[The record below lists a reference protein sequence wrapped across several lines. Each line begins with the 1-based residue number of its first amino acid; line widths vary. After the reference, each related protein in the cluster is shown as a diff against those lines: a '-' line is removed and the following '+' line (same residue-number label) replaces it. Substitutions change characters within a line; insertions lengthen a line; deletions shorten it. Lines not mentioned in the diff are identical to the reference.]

1 MHYLENGVVLLSRS
15 PVYSPNHPTHNSQ
28 LSILV
33 CAGEPPLLSCNH
45 FSEWLRD
52 YFFWNLVNSKRPAL
66 QPWPSPLPFPQA
78 LKGLLREVP
87 VLEQEPTDPGDLR
100 GRTLWKYF
108 HEDKLWWKGLVLS
121 HNSETYQ
128 VGA

>member
-1 MHYLENGVVLLSRS
+1 LHGWPSSLTHKAWFFLSMR
-15 PVYSPNHPTHNSQ
+15 P
-28 LSILV
+28 V
-33 CAGEPPLLSCNH
+33 CAGEQPLPSCNH
-45 FSEWLRD
+45 FSKWLQD
-52 YFFWNLVNSKRPAL
+52 YFFWVNSKRPAL
-66 QPWPSPLPFPQA
+66 KPWPSPLPFPQA
-78 LKGLLREVP
+78 LKGLLQEVP

-128 VGA
+128 VRARLVAGVI